1 VQDILKELEDTREL
15 MIQSGMKNGLQN
27 PKTIRLSR
35 QLDELMNR
43 YEKEIVSSQYNIK
56 TRKYLQ

>member
-1 VQDILKELEDTREL
+1 MQDILKELEDTREL

-43 YEKEIVSSQYNIK
+43 YEKEIISSQYNK

>member
-1 VQDILKELEDTREL
+1 

-43 YEKEIVSSQYNIK
+43 YEKEIISSQYNIK

>member
-1 VQDILKELEDTREL
+1 MQDILKELEDTREL
-15 MIQSGMKNGLQN
+15 MIRSGMKNGLQN

-43 YEKEIVSSQYNIK
+43 YEKEIISSQYNNK

>member
-43 YEKEIVSSQYNIK
+43 YEKEIISSQYNIK

>member
-1 VQDILKELEDTREL
+1 MQDILKELEDTREL

-43 YEKEIVSSQYNIK
+43 YEKEIISSQYNIK

>member
-1 VQDILKELEDTREL
+1 MQDILKELEDTREL